1 MLKISTPPEKFPTP
15 PEKMS
20 PLPEK
25 NLNTTD
31 KISTPLKFLNHTAP
45 KKFLHPPPR
54 KFRNPHKNML
64 TGSPH
69 PHHFSLFFLLLSTS
83 FPSLFQKKI

>member
-45 KKFLHPPPR
+45 KKFLNPPPPLQKRGLLFLTKRLPR
-54 KFRNPHKNML
+54 KRNQNWR
-64 TGSPH
+64 T
-69 PHHFSLFFLLLSTS
+69 FDY
-83 FPSLFQKKI
+83 FQKVIVCESQ